1 MRFSQPPNLIRYKIW
16 RLRESHSNSCA
27 VIVGLRNRQNFLEYK
42 QTDEIEGQCIGRCD
56 EIEGTRVPDTDQ
68 FWGLGE
74 VLQLGQTAM
83 RFDRQVDNIIW
94 E

>member
-1 MRFSQPPNLIRYKIW
+1 MHVNKLMS
-16 RLRESHSNSCA
+16 S
-27 VIVGLRNRQNFLEYK
+27 
-42 QTDEIEGQCIGRCD
+42 EISCD

-83 RFDRQVDNIIW
+83 TFGRQVDNIIW